1 MKSLEEN
8 LDSKSFIRVHKSY
21 IVSIT
26 KIESIDGNELKIQ
39 SYRIPVSRNYREQVM
54 EQLLKNKLWIK

>member
-8 LDSKSFIRVHKSY
+8 LDSKSFISVHKSY